1 MSLNLENLI
10 NSRPIGNIHSGEKS
24 EDDKIHKHDYFNVHL
39 DKSTSSMAVEIFN
52 EVYKNPK
59 TLKIRFINQN
69 PIDVHLERYQGKRR
83 KCFGNGK
90 EATVADDKGNKNTI
104 ECNVNTCPY
113 FKSGQ
118 CKYRA
123 RLYFVIDKLEN
134 EGIWCYPF
142 GSEKGIRN
150 IAQRIIR
157 ANRIKEDLTKDWYEL
172 FLNAEIAPTKGENY
186 IPDIR
191 KLESKNDASDK
202 EKNEEKKEETKIVYM
217 ILKGFDVAKINNIEY
232 PMLNLVSTDK
242 KEVNAIILP
251 NTNQDILN
259 CNEGT
264 IIAPLKMINKD
275 NNLYLMDY
283 KIVKEVKETIEENKK
298 AV

>member
-1 MSLNLENLI
+1 MSLNLENLV
-10 NSRPIGNIHSGEKS
+10 NSRPIGNIHSGEKDG
-24 EDDKIHKHDYFNVHL
+24 DDKIHKHDYFNVHL

-59 TLKIRFINQN
+59 TLKIRFVKQN
-69 PIDVHLERYQGKRR
+69 PIEVYLERYQGKRR

-90 EATVADDKGNKNTI
+90 EATLLDDKGNKNSV

-113 FKSGQ
+113 FKNGQ

-134 EGIWCYPF
+134 DGVWCYPF

-150 IAQRIIR
+150 IVQRIIR
-157 ANRIKEDLTKDWYEL
+157 ANRLNEDLTKDWYEL

-191 KLESKNDASDK
+191 KLEEVSK
-202 EKNEEKKEETKIVYM
+202 EKNEEKEDKKKEEKTNYM
-217 ILKGFDVAKINNIEY
+217 MLKGFDVAMINDIEY
-232 PMLNLVSTDK
+232 PMLNLVDTNK
-242 KEVNAIILP
+242 NEVNVVLP
-251 NTNQDILN
+251 PSSNQEILN
-259 CNEGT
+259 FMQGT
-264 IIAPLKMINKD
+264 IIIPLKIVNKD
-275 NNLYLMDY
+275 NN
-283 KIVKEVKETIEENKK
+283 IVSI
-298 AV
+298 